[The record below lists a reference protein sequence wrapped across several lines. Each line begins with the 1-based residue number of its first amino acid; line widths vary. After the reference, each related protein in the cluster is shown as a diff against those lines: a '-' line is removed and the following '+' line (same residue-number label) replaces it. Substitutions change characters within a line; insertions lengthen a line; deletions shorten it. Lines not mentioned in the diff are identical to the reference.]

1 MSDESPV
8 TYVSYLDLDRILS
21 AQHTAAPLALGPT
34 VVAAEHFF
42 IVVHQSFELWFKQ
55 VLIDLESAS
64 VALASPQ
71 TGAEAACEHLRRVAA
86 ILGLLTQHLAL
97 FDHLSPH
104 DFLSFRPFLGS
115 ASGSESQQFRA
126 VQRALGLHS
135 HASSPVYDAFRHA
148 LDARRLS
155 LAGLYAAPHQHGPL
169 YRVAEALVDI
179 SMAFWQVEAQ
189 HVQIVERMIGQRR
202 GTGGSS
208 GATHLARSLE
218 VKAFPERW
226 AIRTQL

>member
-1 MSDESPV
+1 MSDLSSV
-8 TYVSYLDLDRILS
+8 TYVSYLDLDRILT
-21 AQHTAAPLALGPT
+21 AQHTAAPPTLGPT
-34 VVAAEHFF
+34 VAAAEHFF

-55 VLIDLESAS
+55 VLIDLECAS

-71 TGAEAACEHLRRVAA
+71 ANAEAACEHLRRVAA

-104 DFLSFRPFLGS
+104 DFLAFRPYLGT
-115 ASGSESQQFRA
+115 ASGSESLQFRA
-126 VQRALGLHS
+126 VQRALGLQQP
-135 HASSPVYDAFRHA
+135 APSPVYDAFHA
-148 LDARRLS
+148 ALSAGQLS
-155 LAGLYAAPHQHGPL
+155 LAELYAAPHQHGPL

-189 HVQIVERMIGQRR
+189 HVQIVERMIGLRR

-208 GATHLARSLE
+208 GAAHLARSLE
-218 VKAFPERW
+218 VKAFPELW
-226 AIRTQL
+226 AVRTQL